1 MIRLTHVSQRYGSQ
15 VALDDVNFEV
25 NAGDFCVVLGP
36 SGAGKTSLL
45 RLLTMEALPT
55 SGQVQVGSFVSGRLG
70 RGQRAELRRTLG
82 VVFEDFKLLED
93 RNLFENVAL
102 ALRIHGVW
110 DRPTLERRVDEA
122 LGQVGLPAARTPS
135 RASSPPGR
143 SSAPPS
149 RARSQWPVRCS
160 PTSRPPIWAPA
171 RRSSTR
177 CSRPTR
183 GRHHPP
189 GHEQPGRRRPAAAA
203 ASAGRDA
210 PARSRRRRAMG
221 RLSYLLREAW
231 RGLWHHRSLTFTAF
245 LALVG
250 ALLGPACSRRAR
262 ERVVGRDTLGD
273 RREMLV
279 FLHDDIADSTK
290 QDVEPTWL
298 AVRQIT
304 YVSKDEAW
312 DESRG
317 SWAATSCSG
326 P

>member
-122 LGQVGLPAARTPS
+122 LSQVGLPGRAHAFPRELSGGQKQRAGVARAIVNRPHLVLADEPTGNLDPAAGEEILDLLFEIHRAGTTILLATNNQDLAARL
-135 RASSPPGR
+135 A
-143 SSAPPS
+143 
-149 RARSQWPVRCS
+149 ARG
-160 PTSRPPIWAPA
+160 A
-171 RRSSTR
+171 RLV
-177 CSRPTR
+177 
-183 GRHHPP
+183 
-189 GHEQPGRRRPAAAA
+189 EI
-203 ASAGRDA
+203 
-210 PARSRRRRAMG
+210 
-221 RLSYLLREAW
+221 RE
-231 RGLWHHRSLTFTAF
+231 
-245 LALVG
+245 G
-250 ALLGPACSRRAR
+250 ALIEG
-262 ERVVGRDTLGD
+262 GR
-273 RREMLV
+273 
-279 FLHDDIADSTK
+279 
-290 QDVEPTWL
+290 P
-298 AVRQIT
+298 
-304 YVSKDEAW
+304 
-312 DESRG
+312 
-317 SWAATSCSG
+317 
-326 P
+326 